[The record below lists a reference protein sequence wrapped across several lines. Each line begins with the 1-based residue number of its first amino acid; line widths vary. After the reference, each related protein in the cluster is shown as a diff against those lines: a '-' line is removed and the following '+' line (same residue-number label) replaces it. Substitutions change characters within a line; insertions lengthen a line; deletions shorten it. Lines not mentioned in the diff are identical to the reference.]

1 MKWVT
6 ECRRHVD
13 RCASAWFIRRFVDP
27 HAEFAFI
34 RRREPVPRGLTPY
47 DLPGVRFG
55 HRNGQVTFDALL
67 REYPQ
72 KTRGLTKIAH
82 LVRDIDLGEFRL
94 AESRGLDTLLYG
106 ILLTESDDV
115 RVLERTAPLFEA
127 LLRYFEDEAQA

>member
-6 ECRRHVD
+6 ECRPHVD

-27 HAEFAFI
+27 QAEFAFI
-34 RRREPVPRGLTPY
+34 RRGEPVPRGLTPY

-55 HRNGQVTFDALL
+55 HRNGQVTFDVLL

-115 RVLERTAPLFEA
+115 RVLERTAPLFGA
-127 LLRYFEDEAQA
+127 LLRYYEDEAQA